1 MANNSK
7 KILVTGAAG
16 LIGREVRAQLEA
28 KGYAVTSIDN
38 SSRFPNYRPDDL
50 IRSNLTEYLNSKVNT
65 FDYVYHMAAING
77 TTSFYSKPSQVMSN
91 NILADFAVFKFVESN
106 PNTKLVYASSSE
118 VVAGTDIFPTPE
130 ITDIAI
136 TNIHNPRWSYRLPKV
151 VAENYLTNS
160 DINYNIIRFF
170 NVYSEHSGA
179 GHFLKDIVE
188 KLKNKNYE
196 LQSPDETRSFC
207 YVRDAVEA
215 MIAIAEQPANKI
227 VNIGS
232 DEEITIFEAANI
244 IADALNLT
252 VKWNTTPSLEGSSK
266 RRRPD
271 ISRLLSLY
279 PEFNPETFKS
289 VIDRIKGKL

>member
-1 MANNSK
+1 MADNSK
-7 KILVTGAAG
+7 KILITGAAG

-38 SSRFPNYRPDDL
+38 NSRFPNYLPNDL

-77 TTSFYSKPSQVMSN
+77 TTSFYKKPSQVMSN
-91 NILADFAVFKFVESN
+91 NISADFAVFRFVESN

-151 VAENYLTNS
+151 VAENYLANS
-160 DINYNIIRFF
+160 DINYKIIRFF

-232 DEEITIFEAANI
+232 DEEITILEAANI
-244 IADALNLT
+244 IAAALDLT

-279 PEFNPETFKS
+279 PAFNPETFKS
-289 VIDRIKGKL
+289 VIDRIKDKL

>member
-1 MANNSK
+1 MANDSK
-7 KILVTGAAG
+7 KILITGAAG
-16 LIGREVRAQLEA
+16 LIGREVRAQLES

-38 SSRFPNYRPDDL
+38 ASRFPAYRPKDL
-50 IRSNLTEYLNSKVNT
+50 VRSNLTEYLNSKVNT

-106 PNTKLVYASSSE
+106 PNTKLIYASSSE

-130 ITDIAI
+130 ITDISI

-215 MIAIAEQPANKI
+215 MITIAEQPANKI

-232 DEEITIFEAANI
+232 DEEITILEAADI
-244 IADALNLT
+244 IAAALGLT

-271 ISRLLSLY
+271 ISKLLSLY
-279 PEFNPETFKS
+279 PEFNPEIFKS
-289 VIDRIKGKL
+289 VIDRIKDKL